1 MLKLKAGK
9 KSATSLPKLKVPAHV
24 AIIMDG
30 NGRWAK
36 KRHLPRFAGHKRGAD
51 VVRDCV
57 EASLDLGI
65 RYLTLYAFSSENW
78 KRSTEE
84 VSDLMSLLRLYLR
97 REIDDLD
104 KNGVYI
110 TTIGDRSRLA
120 PDIVELI
127 VQAEKKTQNNK
138 KLQLTLALNYGG
150 QAEIVHAVK
159 QLVRDAKDGKVS
171 DDDIN
176 EECVARYLY
185 TNGMP
190 DPDLIIRTS
199 GEKRLSNFLLWQA
212 AYTEFAFLDVLWPDF
227 TKESLIEAVTD
238 FSQRDRRYGAR

>member
-1 MLKLKAGK
+1 M
-9 KSATSLPKLKVPAHV
+9 
-24 AIIMDG
+24 
-30 NGRWAK
+30 
-36 KRHLPRFAGHKRGAD
+36 
-51 VVRDCV
+51 
-57 EASLDLGI
+57 
-65 RYLTLYAFSSENW
+65 
-78 KRSTEE
+78 
-84 VSDLMSLLRLYLR
+84 
-97 REIDDLD
+97 
-104 KNGVYI
+104 
-110 TTIGDRSRLA
+110 
-120 PDIVELI
+120 
-127 VQAEKKTQNNK
+127 QAEKKTQNNK